1 MSISVPRVFIS
12 STSEFAAERE
22 LLKKQIE
29 SLPDFPINAYI
40 YEADAAGSVSPEDRL
55 RDVLENSE
63 IFLLILGDT
72 FGSEYPGR
80 STSIVEWE
88 YEYAKEKKKELKAY
102 VKHPLSPNADPR
114 QAAFVSRAVAFR
126 DGSWVR
132 KFTETPQ
139 MVVSAIAD
147 LKRWIIDAGTLWIN
161 SQKERNQ
168 WKDRVVLGSCAVVA
182 LLTIA
187 GVVTCVVI
195 DVPIGKLAVV
205 LASGV
210 SMFGGLFLLLKTKV
224 F

>member
-22 LLKKQIE
+22 LLRKQIE
-29 SLPDFPINAYI
+29 ALPDFPINAYI

-63 IFLLILGDT
+63 IFLLILGDS

-88 YEYAKEKKKELKAY
+88 YEYAKENKKELKAY

-132 KFTETPQ
+132 KFAEAPQ
-139 MVVSAIAD
+139 LVANAIAD
-147 LKRWIIDAGTLWIN
+147 LKKWIVDAGTLWIN
-161 SQKERNQ
+161 GQQARNQ
-168 WKDRVVLGSCAVVA
+168 WKDRIILGSCAVVA

-187 GVVTCVVI
+187 GVVTCVLMGI
-195 DVPIGKLAVV
+195 PTGKLAVV
-205 LASGV
+205 LATGV

>member
-12 STSEFAAERE
+12 STSEFAVERE

-29 SLPDFPINAYI
+29 ALPDFPINAYI
-40 YEADAAGSVSPEDRL
+40 YEADAAGPVSPEDRL

-114 QAAFVSRAVAFR
+114 QLAFVSRAVAFR

-132 KFTETPQ
+132 KFAETPQ
-139 MVVSAIAD
+139 MVVTAIAD
-147 LKRWIIDAGTLWIN
+147 LKRWIVAAGTLWIN
-161 SQKERNQ
+161 SRQDRNQ

-195 DVPIGKLAVV
+195 GAPVGKLAVV

>member
-29 SLPDFPINAYI
+29 SLPDFPISAYI
-40 YEADAAGSVSPEDRL
+40 YEADSAGSTPPEERL
-55 RDVLENSE
+55 RAVLEDSE
-63 IFLLILGDT
+63 IFLLILGDS

-88 YEYAKEKKKELKAY
+88 YEYAKENRKELKAY
-102 VKHPLSPNADPR
+102 VKHPLSSKADPR

-126 DGSWVR
+126 EGSWVR
-132 KFTETPQ
+132 KFGETPQ
-139 MVVSAIAD
+139 MIANAISD
-147 LKRWIIDAGTLWIN
+147 LKRWIVDAGTLWIN
-161 SQKERNQ
+161 GQQERNR

-182 LLTIA
+182 LMTMG
-187 GVVTCVVI
+187 GVVASVFIGIPLEKLIVVF
-195 DVPIGKLAVV
+195 A
-205 LASGV
+205 AGV